1 MWFIAPRSFSIESSI
16 FATST
21 KKALIIA
28 GIVLDVLITVALF
41 VFSIVILVNIPDSRF
56 ESLPEDTFLG
66 FFQRNPVMILI
77 CDVLPLTLL
86 LVVNISLAIWY
97 IKKTGKKQEDKKQVS
112 LNDLSEDEK
121 AALKQK
127 ILQEMMQESNDSK

>member
-1 MWFIAPRSFSIESSI
+1 MNPKA
-16 FATST
+16 

-28 GIVLDVLITVALF
+28 GIAADVLITIALT
-41 VFSIVILVNIPDSRF
+41 VFSIVILVKMPDTRW
-56 ESLPEDTFLG
+56 ESLPEDTFIG
-66 FFQRNPVMILI
+66 YFQHNPIMILV

-86 LVVNISLAIWY
+86 LVLNISVAIWY
-97 IKKTGKKQEDKKQVS
+97 IKKTGKKQEEKKQVS
-112 LNDLSEDEK
+112 LNDLTDEEK

>member
-1 MWFIAPRSFSIESSI
+1 MNPK
-16 FATST
+16 T

-28 GIVLDVLITVALF
+28 GIAVDILVTIALF
-41 VFSIVILVNIPDSRF
+41 VFSIVILVNMPDSRF

-66 FFQRNPVMILI
+66 YFQHNPIMILI

-86 LVVNISLAIWY
+86 LVLNVSLAIWY
-97 IKKTGKKQEDKKQVS
+97 IKKTGKKPEEKKAVS
-112 LNDLSEDEK
+112 LNDLSEEEK

>member
-1 MWFIAPRSFSIESSI
+1 MYDKLCKRDMGDRLMNPKV
-16 FATST
+16 

-28 GIVLDVLITVALF
+28 GIAADVLITIALT
-41 VFSIVILVNIPDSRF
+41 VFSIVILVNMPDSRF

-66 FFQRNPVMILI
+66 YFQHNPIMILI

-86 LVVNISLAIWY
+86 LVVNISVAIWY
-97 IKKTGKKQEDKKQVS
+97 IKKTGKKQEEKKQIS
-112 LNDLSEDEK
+112 LNDLSDEEK

-127 ILQEMMQESNDSK
+127 IMQEMLKESNDSK

>member
-1 MWFIAPRSFSIESSI
+1 MNPKA
-16 FATST
+16 

-97 IKKTGKKQEDKKQVS
+97 IKKTGKKPEEKTAVS
-112 LNDLSEDEK
+112 LNDLSEEEK

-127 ILQEMMQESNDSK
+127 ILQEMMQESNDPK